1 MRITG
6 AGSRMSLPHFVFRPM
21 NAREFFEKVVEMR
34 KCQRNYY
41 AARRTKDADGQR
53 EWLSKSL
60 AIETEIDNEITRV
73 HNIQAQQQIK

>member
-1 MRITG
+1 
-6 AGSRMSLPHFVFRPM
+6 M

-41 AARRTKDADGQR
+41 AARQAKDADGQR
-53 EWLSKSL
+53 EWLTKSL
-60 AIETEIDNEITRV
+60 AVETEIDNEITRV

>member
-1 MRITG
+1 
-6 AGSRMSLPHFVFRPM
+6 MSPK
-21 NAREFFEKVVEMR
+21 EFFEKVVEMR

-41 AARRTKDADGQR
+41 AARRAKDIAGQR
-53 EWLSKSL
+53 EWLNKSL

>member
-1 MRITG
+1 
-6 AGSRMSLPHFVFRPM
+6 
-21 NAREFFEKVVEMR
+21 MR

-41 AARRTKDADGQR
+41 AARRAKDADGQR